1 MTRALLAPAV
11 TALVLLLP
19 AACSKPEEPK
29 VDAATEQKQALERA
43 KQGPF
48 GTQVKAYETAKGL
61 GDDVNKKVQDE
72 VENAEKAAK

>member
-1 MTRALLAPAV
+1 VKHVLVV
-11 TALVLLLP
+11 TAVAAALALI
-19 AACSKPEEPK
+19 AACAKKEEPK

-48 GTQVKAYETAKGL
+48 GSQMKALDTSKGL
-61 GDDVNKKVQDE
+61 GDEMNKKAQEE

>member
-1 MTRALLAPAV
+1 MKHVLVV
-11 TALVLLLP
+11 TAVAAALALI
-19 AACSKPEEPK
+19 AACAKKEEPK

-48 GTQVKAYETAKGL
+48 GSQMKALDTSKGL
-61 GDDVNKKVQDE
+61 GDEMNKKAQEE